1 MDSKNDVYII
11 DSYGLIYR
19 SYFAFITR
27 PLVNSKNENV
37 SAVFGFFRNLINI
50 IKSHNPKY
58 IIAAFDSRIQTFRHE
73 MYPEYK
79 ATRDKTPEDLH
90 AQIPVIEDLLST
102 LGVKVLR
109 QDGFEADD
117 IIATVAT
124 YCQAQNLGCK
134 ILSGD
139 KDLMQLVT
147 ETTTMMCPDKAGGWQ
162 DIGIA
167 EVEEK
172 WGVKPELMLDL
183 LSLIGDTADNVPGVK
198 GVGEKTA
205 AKLLKE
211 YGSLDGIYQQ
221 ADSIKGAMGEK
232 LRTGKESAYF
242 SKELIALKYDVQID
256 FNPESFSTDNLNYK
270 ETGNKLKELGIPSVA
285 KSYFEYGLLENPD
298 DFSLES
304 ASIESSKSA
313 KATSEKTDI
322 LDASENQLEEKLEAV
337 KNHGEYKA
345 IRSLSELTQLI
356 DLALEK
362 KLVALDTDTNSLNT
376 REALLAGFSL
386 SVEEGKGFYIPLRV
400 TDMLLAGDLIQEKDA
415 LNQLKRLFDSDIS
428 ICFHNGKYDLQVL
441 KTAGLDVIHSK
452 AKILDTMIAAWIL
465 NPDKTENG
473 SKASFSLEKL
483 AETKLGLIGTEFDSI
498 VKKGQTFMDLDV
510 ETATPYAAEDA
521 DFTLKLWNYFEPQ
534 IFSNSSNPKLKD
546 LFDLEMKILP
556 ILTEMEMNG
565 IHIEKSILEEYKV
578 ELEKKAKAAEKDIYE
593 LSGKEFNIAS
603 PKQLGTILFEDLGL
617 PHGKKTKSGYSTDTS
632 VLEELATVHPI
643 AGKLL
648 EYRAMTKLLSTYVET
663 LPNLADKM
671 GRIHTNYI
679 QTGTA
684 TGRLSSRDP
693 NLQNI
698 PVRDEAG
705 RKIRSAFVSPAN
717 RTLVTADYSQ
727 IELVVLAHLSKDE
740 NMCKAFREGTDIHKA
755 TAAMIFGTTP
765 DSVTPDMRRVAKTIN
780 FGVIYGM
787 SAFRLAKD
795 LNISRTQAQDFMNA
809 YFATYS
815 GITQFMQD
823 VILNAEET
831 GYVET
836 ILGRRRYI
844 YGITSKN
851 KLEKS
856 GAERVAKN
864 TPIQGSAADIV
875 KMAMVA
881 VYNQL
886 KEKVPSAKMLLQVHD
901 ELIVECDTTDAELVS
916 KIMKETMES
925 VIKLDVPLKVSVE
938 SGTSWGQFH

>member
-1 MDSKNDVYII
+1 MSDKKDVYII

-37 SAVFGFFRNLINI
+37 SAVFGFFRNLINLI
-50 IKSHNPKY
+50 RTHNPQN
-58 IIAAFDSRIQTFRHE
+58 IIAAFDSRTPTFRHE

-124 YCQAQNLGCK
+124 LCEKSNINCK
-134 ILSGD
+134 ILSCD

-147 ETTTMMCPDKAGGWQ
+147 ENTTMMSPDKTGGWQ
-162 DIGIA
+162 ELGIDD
-167 EVEEK
+167 VEEK
-172 WGVKPELMLDL
+172 WGVKPELMLDF

-205 AKLLKE
+205 SKLLKE
-211 YGSLDGIYQQ
+211 YGSLDALYQQ

-242 SKELIALKYDVQID
+242 SKELIALKTDVQID
-256 FNPESFSTDNLNYK
+256 FNIENFSTEKLKYK

-298 DFSLES
+298 DFSLE
-304 ASIESSKSA
+304 AESEPVSTK
-313 KATSEKTDI
+313 TPEKT
-322 LDASENQLEEKLEAV
+322 ENQHIENSQETLEIKEPV
-337 KNHGEYKA
+337 QNQGEYSP
-345 IRSLSELTQLI
+345 IRTLNELSSLV
-356 DLALEK
+356 DLAIEK
-362 KLVALDTDTNSLNT
+362 KLVAFDTETDNLNPL
-376 REALLAGFSL
+376 EANLAGFSL

-400 TDMLLAGDLIQEKDA
+400 TDMLLAGELVEEKAA
-415 LNQLKRLFDSDIS
+415 LNQLKRLFDADIT
-428 ICFHNGKYDLQVL
+428 ICFHNGKYDLKVL
-441 KTAGLDVIHSK
+441 KTAGLDVINSK
-452 AKILDTMIAAWIL
+452 AKKVDTMIGAWLL

-473 SKASFSLEKL
+473 SKTSFSLEKL
-483 AETKLGLIGTEFDSI
+483 AETKLGLKGTEFDSI

-510 ETATPYAAEDA
+510 DVATPYAAEDA
-521 DFTLKLWNYFEPQ
+521 DFTLKLWNYFEKEINANENQ
-534 IFSNSSNPKLKD
+534 KIKE
-546 LFDLEMKILP
+546 LFNLEMAILP
-556 ILTEMEMNG
+556 ILTEMEING
-565 IHIEKSILEEYKV
+565 IRLEKSILQDYQV
-578 ELEKKAKAAEKDIYE
+578 ELEKKIRSTEKDIYE
-593 LSGKEFNIAS
+593 LCGKEFNIAS
-603 PKQLGTILFEDLGL
+603 PKQLGVVLFEDLGL

-632 VLEELATVHPI
+632 VLEELATVHPVPAKI
-643 AGKLL
+643 L
-648 EYRAMTKLLSTYVET
+648 EYRGMTKLLSTYVET
-663 LPNLADKM
+663 LPNLTDKN
-671 GRIHTNYI
+671 GRIHTTFF

-684 TGRLSSRDP
+684 TGRLSSKDP

-705 RKIRSAFVSPAN
+705 RKIRSAFISPEN

-727 IELVVLAHLSKDE
+727 IELVVLAHLSKDT
-740 NMCKAFREGTDIHKA
+740 NMCNAFTQGIDIHKA
-755 TAAMIFGTTP
+755 TAAMIFGCSP
-765 DSVTPDMRRVAKTIN
+765 DSVTPDMRRIAKIIN

-795 LNISRTQAQDFMNA
+795 LNISRTQAQEFMNA
-809 YFATYS
+809 YFATYA
-815 GITQFMQD
+815 GITQFMQE
-823 VILNAEET
+823 VIFKAEET

-836 ILGRRRYI
+836 LFGRRRYI
-844 YGITSKN
+844 YGINSKN

-856 GAERVAKN
+856 GAERMAKN

-875 KMAMVA
+875 KMAMIA
-881 VYNQL
+881 VHKEL
-886 KEKVPSAKMLLQVHD
+886 SEKVPSAKMLLQVHD
-901 ELIVECDTTDAELVS
+901 ELIVECDTNDAETVS
-916 KIMKETMES
+916 KLMKETMEK
-925 VIKLDVPLKVSVE
+925 VVKLDVPLKVSVE

>member
-1 MDSKNDVYII
+1 MSDKKDVYII

-37 SAVFGFFRNLINI
+37 SAVFGFFRNLINL

-58 IIAAFDSRIQTFRHE
+58 IIAAFDSRIPTFRHE

-162 DIGIA
+162 DIGIS

-172 WGVKPELMLDL
+172 WGVTPELMLDL
-183 LSLIGDTADNVPGVK
+183 LSLVGDTADNVPGVK
-198 GVGEKTA
+198 GIGEKTA
-205 AKLLKE
+205 SKLLKE
-211 YGSLDGIYQQ
+211 YGSLDALYES
-221 ADSIKGAMGEK
+221 ADTIKGATGEK
-232 LRTGKESAYF
+232 IRLGKESAFF
-242 SKELIALKYDVQID
+242 SKKLIALKNDVEID
-256 FNPESFSTDNLNYK
+256 FNLENFSTEKLNYK
-270 ETGNKLKELGIPSVA
+270 ETGNKLKDLGIPSVA
-285 KSYFEYGLLENPD
+285 KSYFEYGLLENPE
-298 DFSLES
+298 DFTLES
-304 ASIESSKSA
+304 PKQEAKSKNPEEIKNQIEENQESSI
-313 KATSEKTDI
+313 SEPVQ
-322 LDASENQLEEKLEAV
+322 NQ
-337 KNHGEYKA
+337 GEYKA
-345 IRSLSELTQLI
+345 LRTKEELSNLI
-356 DLALEK
+356 DIALEK
-362 KLVALDTDTNSLNT
+362 KLVALDTETNSLNSM
-376 REALLAGFSL
+376 EAFLAGFSL
-386 SVEEGKGFYIPLRV
+386 SVEKGKGFYIPLRI
-400 TDMLLAGDLIQEKDA
+400 TDMLLAGDLIDESTA
-415 LNQLKRLFDSDIS
+415 LSELKRLFDSDIT

-441 KTAGLDVIHSK
+441 KTAGLDVIHCK
-452 AKILDTMIAAWIL
+452 AKIVDTMIAAWLL

-473 SKASFSLEKL
+473 SKSSFSLEKL
-483 AETKLGLIGTEFDSI
+483 AETKLGLIGTEFDSL

-510 ETATPYAAEDA
+510 ETASPYAAEDA
-521 DFTLKLWNYFEPQ
+521 DFTLQLWSYFEPK
-534 IFSNSSNPKLKD
+534 INSGENPKLKD
-546 LFDLEMKILP
+546 LFNLEMKILP
-556 ILTEMEMNG
+556 ILTEMEING
-565 IHIEKSILEEYKV
+565 INLEKKILEDYQV
-578 ELEKKAKAAEKDIYE
+578 ELEKKLKSAEKDIYE
-593 LSGKEFNIAS
+593 LCGKEFNIAS
-603 PKQLGTILFEDLGL
+603 PKQLGAILFEDLGL

-632 VLEELATVHPI
+632 VLEELATLHPVPAKI
-643 AGKLL
+643 L
-648 EYRAMTKLLSTYVET
+648 EYRGLAKLLSTYVET
-663 LPNLADKM
+663 LPKLTDRA
-671 GRIHTNYI
+671 GRIHTSFI

-705 RKIRSAFVSPAN
+705 RKIRSAFVSPEN
-717 RTLVTADYSQ
+717 RTLVSADYSQ

-823 VILNAEET
+823 VILKAEET

-836 ILGRRRYI
+836 LLGRRRYI

-856 GAERVAKN
+856 GAERMAKN

-875 KMAMVA
+875 KMAMIA
-881 VYNQL
+881 VHNEL
-886 KEKVPSAKMLLQVHD
+886 SEKIPSAKMLLQVHD
-901 ELIVECDTTDAELVS
+901 ELIVECDTQDAELVS
-916 KIMKETMES
+916 KIMKETMEN

>member
-1 MDSKNDVYII
+1 M
-11 DSYGLIYR
+11 
-19 SYFAFITR
+19 
-27 PLVNSKNENV
+27 
-37 SAVFGFFRNLINI
+37 
-50 IKSHNPKY
+50 
-58 IIAAFDSRIQTFRHE
+58 
-73 MYPEYK
+73 
-79 ATRDKTPEDLH
+79 
-90 AQIPVIEDLLST
+90 
-102 LGVKVLR
+102 
-109 QDGFEADD
+109 
-117 IIATVAT
+117 
-124 YCQAQNLGCK
+124 
-134 ILSGD
+134 
-139 KDLMQLVT
+139 
-147 ETTTMMCPDKAGGWQ
+147 
-162 DIGIA
+162 
-167 EVEEK
+167 
-172 WGVKPELMLDL
+172 
-183 LSLIGDTADNVPGVK
+183 
-198 GVGEKTA
+198 
-205 AKLLKE
+205 
-211 YGSLDGIYQQ
+211 
-221 ADSIKGAMGEK
+221 
-232 LRTGKESAYF
+232 
-242 SKELIALKYDVQID
+242 
-256 FNPESFSTDNLNYK
+256 
-270 ETGNKLKELGIPSVA
+270 
-285 KSYFEYGLLENPD
+285 
-298 DFSLES
+298 
-304 ASIESSKSA
+304 
-313 KATSEKTDI
+313 
-322 LDASENQLEEKLEAV
+322 
-337 KNHGEYKA
+337 
-345 IRSLSELTQLI
+345 
-356 DLALEK
+356 
-362 KLVALDTDTNSLNT
+362 
-376 REALLAGFSL
+376 
-386 SVEEGKGFYIPLRV
+386 
-400 TDMLLAGDLIQEKDA
+400 
-415 LNQLKRLFDSDIS
+415 
-428 ICFHNGKYDLQVL
+428 
-441 KTAGLDVIHSK
+441 
-452 AKILDTMIAAWIL
+452 
-465 NPDKTENG
+465 
-473 SKASFSLEKL
+473 
-483 AETKLGLIGTEFDSI
+483 
-498 VKKGQTFMDLDV
+498 
-510 ETATPYAAEDA
+510 
-521 DFTLKLWNYFEPQ
+521 
-534 IFSNSSNPKLKD
+534 
-546 LFDLEMKILP
+546 
-556 ILTEMEMNG
+556 
-565 IHIEKSILEEYKV
+565 
-578 ELEKKAKAAEKDIYE
+578 
-593 LSGKEFNIAS
+593 
-603 PKQLGTILFEDLGL
+603 
-617 PHGKKTKSGYSTDTS
+617 
-632 VLEELATVHPI
+632 EELATVHPI

-717 RTLVTADYSQ
+717 KTLVTADYSQ

-740 NMCKAFREGTDIHKA
+740 NMCQAFKEGTDIHKA

-901 ELIVECDTTDAELVS
+901 ELIVECDTNDAELVS